1 MTTLARTLVL
11 SLALLLVF
19 LVLALS
25 SQWWLGR
32 ETQRL
37 KAEAVT
43 GQRAQFEAALR
54 LLRRPPAQWDAALA
68 RELGAM
74 LGSSVVFYEAGAA
87 APELAEAGLLH
98 YDYQPPGPTTRRA
111 RVYFPLAGALRLATL
126 HNRLLLANTLLAL
139 VLLLVPV
146 IIFLFRNPDS
156 GSSVARP
163 PWATAKAEMS
173 GLQHF
178 ARISHERGTELAR
191 EFDAR
196 QRAEEDLQVSRTQLE
211 RSLEDRVQLG
221 RDLHDNMSQT
231 LYGLSL
237 TLESAAKRLGSDA
250 PPETRQRLELAVTEL
265 RRLNQ
270 EVRTYIRE
278 LEPAKVQL
286 RPFVESLSALLDALA
301 TDRAIQVER
310 RIDPEALAQIAPER
324 SADVLNILREAVSN
338 SLRHAGGRTLTLHAQ
353 RGEGS
358 VIFAVQDDGAGFDQA
373 GGASPGHGLV
383 NMQARARA
391 LGGELRVV
399 SAPGKGTRVLLTL
412 PVASGG

>member
-1 MTTLARTLVL
+1 MTSLARTLAL
-11 SLALLLVF
+11 SLLLLLVF
-19 LVLALS
+19 LGLVLS

-43 GQRAQFEAALR
+43 DQRAQFEAALR
-54 LLRRPPAQWDAALA
+54 LLRRPPEQWDAALA

-87 APELAEAGLLH
+87 APELAEAGLLR
-98 YDYQPPGPTTRRA
+98 YDYQPPGATTRRA

-126 HNRLLLANTLLAL
+126 HNRLLLANTLFAL

-146 IIFLFRNPDS
+146 IIFLSRNPDS
-156 GSSVARP
+156 GSPVSRP

-196 QRAEEDLQVSRTQLE
+196 QRAEENLQVSRTQLE

-286 RPFVESLSALLDALA
+286 RPFVESLNTLLDTLSH
-301 TDRAIQVER
+301 DRGIQVER
-310 RIDPEALAQIAPER
+310 RIDPEALAQIAPDR

-338 SLRHAGGRTLTLHAQ
+338 SLRHAGGLTLTLHAQ

-358 VIFAVQDDGAGFDQA
+358 VIFAVQDDGAGFDQS
-373 GGASPGHGLV
+373 GGAGHGHGLA
-383 NMQARARA
+383 NMQARAQA

-412 PVASGG
+412 PVASVG

>member
-1 MTTLARTLVL
+1 MTSLARTLAL
-11 SLALLLVF
+11 SLLLLLVF
-19 LVLALS
+19 LGLVLS

-43 GQRAQFEAALR
+43 DQRAQFEAALR
-54 LLRRPPAQWDAALA
+54 LLRRPPEQWDAALA

-87 APELAEAGLLH
+87 APELAEAGLLR
-98 YDYQPPGPTTRRA
+98 YDYQPPGATTRRA

-146 IIFLFRNPDS
+146 IIFLSRNPDS
-156 GSSVARP
+156 GSPVSRP

-196 QRAEEDLQVSRTQLE
+196 QRAEENLQVSRTQLE

-286 RPFVESLSALLDALA
+286 RPFVESLNTLLDTLSH
-301 TDRAIQVER
+301 DRGIQVER
-310 RIDPEALAQIAPER
+310 RIDPEALAQIAPDR

-338 SLRHAGGRTLTLHAQ
+338 SLRHAGGLTLTLHAQ

-358 VIFAVQDDGAGFDQA
+358 VIFAVQDDGAGFDQS
-373 GGASPGHGLV
+373 GGAGHGHGLA
-383 NMQARARA
+383 NMQARAQA

-412 PVASGG
+412 PVASVG